1 MVDATQLPAQA
12 WDSSHDPLEPPPGS
26 FPASHLLT
34 LARNP
39 QFPMRLPPLLLP
51 LLAARLLLGVQLQ
64 AAEVLLPTVEI
75 LEDHPLVRHP
85 VPILGTG
92 ATNPLVVLDPLS
104 KGTALFPE
112 GSIVVSGGD
121 GAWFVSASPALNAYG
136 TGQIRLVL
144 LEGNPPVEVGS
155 VRLLVRVVPV
165 NDPPAIEPV
174 ADRRRFVHES
184 FVPVP
189 LRIQD
194 PDGTAEFL
202 KPEVIESTLPQ
213 AIIPAI
219 RRTGTNTFELF
230 NPSPQPFTAS
240 GILRIRLTARDQ
252 SGAQDT
258 SVFQT
263 VIEPAWM
270 NLRTNRGPSVGNL
283 PVGLV
288 DLNRDG
294 IPDLIPA
301 SPSSGSPPNQSG
313 PSPAYVLWNTISGAY
328 PATPSSSTP
337 LTESVVVG
345 AWGDFNGDG
354 LPDLARA
361 LPPNRIQIWMSTA
374 DSQRVV
380 FTSAVASG
388 FSNTTRTRMAVGDLD
403 GDGDH
408 DLVLSTPGS
417 PSTSFTRILLA
428 DGPGRFVE
436 KPPGIPGVGGTVTLG
451 DVDNDGDLD
460 LLVLHRPSAG
470 SNIGQPMLLLN
481 DGKGLFS
488 PDVLAFDP
496 GNAVACGLVD
506 YDVDGKLD
514 LWVLSVTSPQRT
526 AVELQ
531 LLRGTAAAFT
541 PGWRFEGPHS
551 ALDEFRGE
559 PPLPVFADF
568 DQDGLLDVLCAG
580 RHDGDAGWYF
590 HRQVAPGVFIP
601 VARLPQ
607 APSGT
612 SPIAAT
618 LDRPGRLDLIAPLAN
633 FLLTFSNALP
643 YLNLPPSAPARP
655 RASILRPGLVRLRW
669 DPAADLN
676 QSSGLTYNVRAGRH
690 PGAEDIVAALAL
702 PSGKRLVPGDGNA
715 GRRPELLLDL
725 GGIELEELHWSVQ
738 AIDANGVGGAFTQV
752 AVVPDLGV
760 ASPPVVPPI
769 PEFTL
774 EEDTAASVD
783 IALSDGP
790 MRADA
795 LRHSAR
801 IVDAD
806 LALVFLTRVESGPDR
821 VLLRVQVAGKPNQS
835 GRSELELTVT
845 DAAGFSTV
853 RRTMV
858 TVKPVNDAPQ
868 FTEPSRASLIQFI
881 GEIPAPLRF
890 RFADSDNPIEACSA
904 QVSVEPPS
912 AWPDAQRRISISPE
926 GHLEISRLDPA
937 PATPMTVTVTVS
949 DGIAVS
955 EPRTVQIQPAQ
966 RLLAGPV
973 EITSEPAHQ
982 PAFADADGDGD
993 LDLAWLDNSG
1003 TLRLLRNEGSAR
1015 WAAQSEAIVVGQT
1028 SFRWGDID
1036 GDGRIDLVAES
1047 ADGRT
1052 FTTIFNRTNRWEAF
1066 PRNAGAQLGLSQW
1079 GDLDHDGRPD
1089 LVGIEISET
1098 PMSQLVLVTATG
1110 RSSLLRIRNEALS
1123 LHPGDWDSDG
1133 SPDLL
1138 VFRPAIGWSWVHR
1151 PTPDAAW
1158 QELALP
1164 WAPGLGEIPWL
1175 GDFDQDGA
1183 LDGFLGTSLWSRVPL
1198 PNASARRQSLS
1209 PPGVTLGV
1217 LNLDG
1222 RGPGWL
1228 GWSDIGSL
1236 HWSRPGEFGPPV
1248 EATPIALFRAVAE
1261 PTIADVDGDGTPD
1274 LVALLLT
1281 NPPGDTEASLQFLR
1295 NPRPPQPAPPA
1306 PNPLAPRFFNGVAR
1320 LTWETPVQGTSGAL
1334 RYRVR
1339 VGTTPENANVVSP
1352 DAAPSGQRL
1361 VPTPANDGFATA
1373 YDVHGLVPGL
1383 LYFWSVQ
1390 AISPDGRGGP
1400 FSEPLPFRLPSEE
1413 LHLTRPGA
1421 LQVGAE
1427 DPELVLELGPGLP
1440 ANLVFESR
1448 AQPALLFESIVPSV
1462 EPLDAG
1468 ALRLRYRLRP
1478 RVSGLADLRITA
1490 VDPSGCAA
1498 ILDTTVVRAPTTEGV
1513 RIVARVTAY
1522 LGSDGVARFNPELPG
1537 IPELA
1542 GNPTFRTDHP
1552 GDLSTDGGGFRWKPT
1567 SRDLNGA
1574 VPRLTLE
1581 YTDSSDRRYLSI
1593 IRILD
1598 QPAPLALIP
1607 AGPDAFVLRIADSPS
1622 LGGTLESSSD
1632 LQIWTPDSSY
1642 RMTDSGYL
1650 DIPRKPGSEG
1660 FRFYRVSTH

>member
-1 MVDATQLPAQA
+1 
-12 WDSSHDPLEPPPGS
+12 
-26 FPASHLLT
+26 
-34 LARNP
+34 
-39 QFPMRLPPLLLP
+39 MRLAPLLLLL
-51 LLAARLLLGVQLQ
+51 LLAARTLLGVQLQ

-85 VPILGTG
+85 VPIQGTG
-92 ATNPLVVLDPLS
+92 AVNPLVVLDPFS
-104 KGTALFPE
+104 KGTPLFPE

-136 TGQIRLVL
+136 TGQIRLIL

-165 NDPPAIEPV
+165 NDPPAIDPV
-174 ADRRRFVHES
+174 SDRRWFVHGS

-230 NPSPQPFTAS
+230 TPSPQPFTAS

-252 SGAQDT
+252 SGALDT
-258 SVFQT
+258 RVFQT
-263 VIEPAWM
+263 VVEPAWV
-270 NLRTNRGPSVGNL
+270 NLRTNRGPSVGDL

-301 SPSSGSPPNQSG
+301 SPSSVSPPNQTG
-313 PSPAYVLWNTISGAY
+313 VSPAHVLWNTNSGSY
-328 PATPSSSTP
+328 PPTQSSSTP

-354 LPDLARA
+354 LPDLAQA
-361 LPPNRIQIWMSTA
+361 LPPNRIQIWTNAA
-374 DSQRVV
+374 DSQRVILRSV
-380 FTSAVASG
+380 VASG
-388 FSNTTRTRMAVGDLD
+388 FPNTTRTRMAVGDLD

-408 DLVLSTPGS
+408 DIVLSTPGS

-436 KPPGIPGVGGTVTLG
+436 KPPGIPGTGGTVTLG

-506 YDVDGKLD
+506 YDVDGRLD
-514 LWVLSVTSPQRT
+514 LWVLSVTSPQRI

-531 LLRGTAAAFT
+531 LLRGTPAGFI

-551 ALDEFRGE
+551 PLDEFRGE
-559 PPLPVFADF
+559 PPSPVFADF
-568 DQDGLLDVLCAG
+568 DQDGLLDVLCAS

-590 HRQVAPGVFIP
+590 HRQSAPGVFIP

-607 APSGT
+607 TPSGP
-612 SPIAAT
+612 SPLAAT
-618 LDRPGRLDLIAPLAN
+618 LDRPGRLDLIAPQAN

-643 YLNLPPSAPARP
+643 YLNLPPSAPGRP
-655 RASILRPGLVRLRW
+655 RSSILSPGLVRLRW
-669 DPAADLN
+669 DPATDLN
-676 QSSGLTYNVRAGRH
+676 QSSGLTYNVRAGRR

-702 PSGKRLVPGDGNA
+702 PSGKRLVAGDGNA
-715 GRRPELLLDL
+715 GRRTELLLDL

-752 AVVPDLGV
+752 AVVSDLGV

-783 IALSDGP
+783 IALSDGT

-801 IVDAD
+801 IVDAN
-806 LALVFLTRVESGPDR
+806 LALVFLSRVESSADR
-821 VLLRVQVAGKPNQS
+821 VLLRIQVAGKPNQS

-845 DAAGFSTV
+845 DAAGFSTI
-853 RRTMV
+853 RRTPV
-858 TVKPVNDAPQ
+858 TVTPVNDAPQ
-868 FTEPSRASLIQFI
+868 FTEPSRANVVQFI

-890 RFADSDNPIEACSA
+890 RFTDSDSPIEACSA

-912 AWPDAQRRISISPE
+912 AWPDGQRRISISPE
-926 GHLEISRLDPA
+926 GHLEISRLDPT
-937 PATPMTVTVTVS
+937 PPTPMTVTVTVS
-949 DGIAVS
+949 DGTAVS
-955 EPRTVQIQPAQ
+955 EPRSFRIQPAQ
-966 RLLAGPV
+966 RLLSDPV
-973 EITSEPAHQ
+973 EITSESAHQ
-982 PAFADADGDGD
+982 PSFADVDGDGD
-993 LDLAWLDNSG
+993 LDVAWLDNSG

-1015 WAAQSEAIVVGQT
+1015 WAPQSEVIVGDQS

-1036 GDGRIDLVAES
+1036 GDGRIDLVAET

-1052 FTTIFNRTNRWEAF
+1052 FTTIFNRTNGWEAF
-1066 PRNAGAQLGLSQW
+1066 QRNAGASLILRQW

-1089 LVGIEISET
+1089 LVGIEASDT
-1098 PMSQLVLVTATG
+1098 AMSQLVLVTATG
-1110 RSSLLRIRNEALS
+1110 RSNLLRIRNEALS

-1138 VFRPAIGWSWVHR
+1138 ILRPAVGWSWIHR
-1151 PTPDAAW
+1151 PTPDANW
-1158 QELALP
+1158 QELPLQ
-1164 WAPGLGEIPWL
+1164 WSLGLGEAPWL

-1183 LDGFLGTSLWSRVPL
+1183 PDGFLGTSQWSRVPL

-1209 PPGVTLGV
+1209 PPGAVLGV

-1228 GWSDIGSL
+1228 GWSDTGSP
-1236 HWSRPGEFGPPV
+1236 HWSRPREFGPAV
-1248 EATPIALFRAVAE
+1248 EATPVALFRAGAE

-1274 LVALLLT
+1274 VIALLVT
-1281 NPPGDTEASLQFLR
+1281 DPPVDTQASLQFLR
-1295 NPRPPQPAPPA
+1295 NPRPAQPAPPA
-1306 PNPLAPRFFNGVAR
+1306 PTPLAPRFFNGVAR
-1320 LTWETPVQGTSGAL
+1320 LNWETPTQGTSGAL

-1339 VGTTPENANVVSP
+1339 VGTTPDHANVVSP
-1352 DAAPSGQRL
+1352 GTTPSGQRL
-1361 VPTPANDGFATA
+1361 VPTPDHDGFASA

-1400 FSEPLPFRLPSEE
+1400 FSEPLPLKLPSER
-1413 LHLTRPGA
+1413 LHLTGPGA
-1421 LQVGAE
+1421 VQVGAE
-1427 DPELVLELGPGLP
+1427 DPELVLDLGPGLP

-1448 AQPALLFESIVPSV
+1448 IHPALFFESTVPSV

-1468 ALRLRYRLRP
+1468 AQRLRYRLRP
-1478 RVSGLADLRITA
+1478 RVSGVADLRITA
-1490 VDPSGCAA
+1490 VDPSGRAA
-1498 ILDTTVVRAPTTEGV
+1498 ILDTTVARTPTTGGV
-1513 RIVARVTAY
+1513 RIVAQVTAY
-1522 LGSDGVARFNPELPG
+1522 LGSDGVARFSPELPG

-1542 GNPTFRTDHP
+1542 GNPTFRSDYP
-1552 GDLSTDGGGFRWKPT
+1552 GDLATDGTGFRWKPT
-1567 SRDLNGA
+1567 ARGLNGA
-1574 VPRLTLE
+1574 IPRLTLE
-1581 YTDSSDRRYLSI
+1581 YTDSSDRRFLSI
-1593 IRILD
+1593 IRVLD

-1607 AGPDAFVLRIADSPS
+1607 SGPDGFVLRIADSPS

-1642 RMTDSGYL
+1642 RMNDSGYL
-1650 DIPRKPGSEG
+1650 DIPSKPGPEG
-1660 FRFYRVSTH
+1660 IRFYRVSTH